1 MPDYTLNPQSSMIG
15 VQAGLWVARH
25 QLKRV
30 NILSVSFYS
39 GTAGALRSWLVLA
52 LLMGLVGC
60 SSMVTPEMKRL
71 PDRVELTSVPFFRG
85 NAYQSGPMVL
95 ASMLANQQ
103 VQTTP
108 GLLDKPLQ
116 LPGAEDRLEQNM
128 QKVAREYGFMVYP
141 LDGQLHDLLT
151 QVSAGYPVMLRF
163 SQGSA
168 LWKSPRYAVLI
179 GYNRVKETVLLNAG
193 MDRRYSMS
201 FSRFTSAWKEA
212 GSWAVLVQSPR
223 QLPANV
229 DQQRWLQ
236 AAEAL
241 SKSGQEQAA
250 GEAKRT
256 LARGVK

>member
-1 MPDYTLNPQSSMIG
+1 MLSDSLIDG
-15 VQAGLWVARH
+15 AAGDR
-25 QLKRV
+25 
-30 NILSVSFYS
+30 
-39 GTAGALRSWLVLA
+39 RSWLVLA
-52 LLMGLVGC
+52 LIISLAGC
-60 SSMVTPEMKRL
+60 SSMVTTQMKRL

-141 LDGQLHDLLT
+141 LDSQLQELLA

-163 SQGSA
+163 AQGSA
-168 LWKSPRYAVLI
+168 FWKGPRYAVLI
-179 GYNRVKETVLLNAG
+179 GYNRIKQTVLLNAG

-201 FSRFTSAWKEA
+201 FSSFASAWQDA
-212 GSWAVLVQSPR
+212 GGWAVLVQAPR

-229 DQQRWLQ
+229 DHQRWLQ
-236 AAEAL
+236 AADAL
-241 SKSGQEQAA
+241 AKAGQEQAA
-250 GEAKRT
+250 GEARRT
-256 LARGVK
+256 LERGVK